1 MIGGRA
7 TDVRRIDVL
16 QAASTNHLGKTP
28 PPTPTR
34 ITSHAFDLTNQPTR
48 VACEKDLLSIFIDY
62 LCRTVDCW
70 QSETTSYP
78 LSHHT
83 TYQWSRLSWFLA
95 CWIPDNHSRGA
106 V

>member
-1 MIGGRA
+1 MAGPPMSDGSTRFEQPQ
-7 TDVRRIDVL
+7 RIISANL
-16 QAASTNHLGKTP
+16 RHRP
-28 PPTPTR
+28 RPR
-34 ITSHAFDLTNQPTR
+34 ISSHAFDLTNERTR
-48 VACEKDLLSIFIDY
+48 VACEKDLLSKFIDY

-83 TYQWSRLSWFLA
+83 SYQWSGFSWFLA
-95 CWIPDNHSRGA
+95 CWIPDNHSHGA